1 MVAKAIIIK
10 IMEYLQYREQVNF
23 YWIFRLKKPYMPKLS
38 LLEMELPSISEL
50 ILKNPTIN
58 AFFLNES
65 SSLICKNYP
74 YLTIGLK
81 YILERSGKMVD
92 LYWICKKC
100 NTPIKIKYTHSNITK
115 KIRDIIKLNERIGHI
130 GGGVVPLIVLDSE
143 ISGGDVPR
151 IVLDSEI
158 EINNLLDLDNRDD
171 TEKKEENHFHF
182 DIDNL
187 NSYGCLKC
195 RKKILEETKYIKKK
209 RDKLVNISKDYE
221 RDYQIDFIKEQLE
234 ITAGK
239 NPIKITI
246 ESDNPGF
253 GTEASIDKTSICYIY
268 VKLVRGPVFYSVN
281 EDNKDY
287 TYAFVR
293 KEKKGLVDIVYV
305 NPSPRVLALKEN
317 KKKTKS

>member
-23 YWIFRLKKPYMPKLS
+23 YWIFRLKKPCMPKLS
-38 LLEMELPSISEL
+38 LLDMELPSISEL

-74 YLTIGLK
+74 YLTIGLI
-81 YILERSGKMVD
+81 YILERSGKLVD

-100 NTPIKIKYTHSNITK
+100 NTPIKIKCTHSKITK

-130 GGGVVPLIVLDSE
+130 GGGNVPL
-143 ISGGDVPR
+143 

-158 EINNLLDLDNRDD
+158 EINNLLDLDNWDD
-171 TEKKEENHFHF
+171 TEKKEENHFHY
-182 DIDNL
+182 DTGNL

-268 VKLVRGPVFYSVN
+268 VKLARGPVFYSVN

-293 KEKKGLVDIVYV
+293 KEEKGLVDIVYV
-305 NPSPRVLALKEN
+305 NPSPRVLALQV
-317 KKKTKS
+317 T